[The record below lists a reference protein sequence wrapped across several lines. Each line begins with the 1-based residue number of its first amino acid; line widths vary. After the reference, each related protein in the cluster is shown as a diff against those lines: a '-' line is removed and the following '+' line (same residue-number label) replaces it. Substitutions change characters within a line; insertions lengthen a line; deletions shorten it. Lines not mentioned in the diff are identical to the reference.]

1 MVEALTDPKTW
12 LFALFT
18 VFSSIPGSL
27 NNQLQ
32 IIIASFGFNM
42 IQTTLLSC
50 VSGVVIIVAILTC
63 ATIASR
69 TPNSIAWV
77 GMAVYVLDILGAF
90 LVNFLPWD
98 EKVGLLFSVWINCTL
113 LVPRRV
119 DSSNPGNQLLGPR
132 ALCYVTVGCRK
143 RRLGIRRELR
153 RTPSCYPRSALAM
166 LQGPSCGKINISLGK
181 SLTSPPNPTAT
192 DMIYLAIMFPG

>member
-1 MVEALTDPKTW
+1 MIEALTDPKTW
-12 LFALFT
+12 LFALFL
-18 VFSSIPGSL
+18 VFSNIPASL

-50 VSGVVIIVAILTC
+50 VNGVVIFVAILTC

-90 LVNFLPWD
+90 LVNFLPWG

-119 DSSNPGNQLLGPR
+119 DSANPRKSVTWSAGIV
-132 ALCYVTVGCRK
+132 LCYGWVSQTTAGHTKRVTTNAIVLSAFCVGNAAGPFMWK
-143 RRLGIRRELR
+143 DK
-153 RTPSCYPRSALAM
+153 YKPR
-166 LQGPSCGKINISLGK
+166 
-181 SLTSPPNPTAT
+181 
-192 DMIYLAIMFPG
+192 